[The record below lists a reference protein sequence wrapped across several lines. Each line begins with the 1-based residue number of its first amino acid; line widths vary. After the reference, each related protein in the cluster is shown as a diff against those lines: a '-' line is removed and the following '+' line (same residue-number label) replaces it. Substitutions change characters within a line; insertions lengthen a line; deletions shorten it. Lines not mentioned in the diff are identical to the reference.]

1 MGKVFAA
8 GIAAIFVKGLSAKP
22 WFSGTVAEVG
32 ENGVRSRSVFN
43 DGKWCGGRSPFCGNK
58 SICSIGSK
66 GMGTGPSERERLAKE
81 SAIEQ
86 AEQERQ

>member
-32 ENGVRSRSVFN
+32 ENGVR
-43 DGKWCGGRSPFCGNK
+43 WAIGNRGNETV
-58 SICSIGSK
+58 C
-66 GMGTGPSERERLAKE
+66 
-81 SAIEQ
+81 
-86 AEQERQ
+86 

>member
-43 DGKWCGGRSPFCGNK
+43 DGGSGAVCNYPFD
-58 SICSIGSK
+58 
-66 GMGTGPSERERLAKE
+66 RLLTVNC
-81 SAIEQ
+81 
-86 AEQERQ
+86 